1 MNNLLK
7 EIMVLFIIIVF
18 SNVLV
23 SFAGCKDVL
32 ANPIRFFGAAIV
44 ISIIGGFV
52 TKWIKFRALE
62 ANTKG

>member
-7 EIMVLFIIIVF
+7 EITILFIIIVF

-23 SFAGCKDVL
+23 TFVGCKDVM
-32 ANPIRFFGAAIV
+32 ANPIRFFGVAIV

-52 TKWIKFRALE
+52 TKWIKNRTLKSS
-62 ANTKG
+62 TKA